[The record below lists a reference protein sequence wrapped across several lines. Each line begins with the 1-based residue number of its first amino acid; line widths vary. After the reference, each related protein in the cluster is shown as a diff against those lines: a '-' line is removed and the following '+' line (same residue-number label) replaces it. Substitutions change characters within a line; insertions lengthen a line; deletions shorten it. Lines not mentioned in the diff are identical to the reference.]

1 MDSNLWHPWLFSPH
15 PTCSNDTLDAFPARP
30 DAATMAVTAAGHR
43 SAPMATRLECRP
55 WIAWPPWLGW
65 LMGGASQAIR
75 NVSCRP
81 LREFLGRRV
90 KLARSSTHHWKPQTK
105 GTRSIYFNKYCLFG
119 IPLRIYNKKSLTMK
133 IENATWNY
141 SPIWNQVSLVRHHLV
156 LKRSNRFHRLAQTPG
171 PSESSFRK
179 KMPERGKAT
188 LSILQGFV
196 CKDLGFPMFSN
207 LSFWHFR
214 HICFISSSR
223 GSGNFSNSAG
233 SRNGAPSVGEGLY
246 KPDKTQRPNLW
257 IGLLLVYVYN
267 ILYVFMQHAATWY
280 PELAG
285 ANFCPVLGGRGW
297 VTRQQSGKYEGRPSG
312 DQQRKWLEMSFWKT

>member
-171 PSESSFRK
+171 PSESSWPILTGMLAIVTSMCTALCHLWLGHMAHPIHQVLSCHHVLPWMKARK
-179 KMPERGKAT
+179 IWPTRLPFEKR
-188 LSILQGFV
+188 LSTVKF
-196 CKDLGFPMFSN
+196 N
-207 LSFWHFR
+207 
-214 HICFISSSR
+214 
-223 GSGNFSNSAG
+223 
-233 SRNGAPSVGEGLY
+233 
-246 KPDKTQRPNLW
+246 
-257 IGLLLVYVYN
+257 
-267 ILYVFMQHAATWY
+267 
-280 PELAG
+280 
-285 ANFCPVLGGRGW
+285 VLF
-297 VTRQQSGKYEGRPSG
+297 
-312 DQQRKWLEMSFWKT
+312 LEMVTVLCSAHWTLRQSVCAEPHSTNTRKNAWGLTLLHVIPTS